1 MLFVGLIYD
10 IKYRLVKVMTI
21 EVKRKRSPNMT
32 DSERAVLS
40 DLAIKYANVG
50 LIECKRTDAVT
61 VRLKELAWQQL
72 ADEFV
77 ALSSVR
83 RDWISLKHVC

>member
-1 MLFVGLIYD
+1 MAKHDAL
-10 IKYRLVKVMTI
+10 
-21 EVKRKRSPNMT
+21 

-50 LIECKRTDAVT
+50 LIECKRTDAVI
-61 VRLKELAWQQL
+61 VRQKELAWQQL